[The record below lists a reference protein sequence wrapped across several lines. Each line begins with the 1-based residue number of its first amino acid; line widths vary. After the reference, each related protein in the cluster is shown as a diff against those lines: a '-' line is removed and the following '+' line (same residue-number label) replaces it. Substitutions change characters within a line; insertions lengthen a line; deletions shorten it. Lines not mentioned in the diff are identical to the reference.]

1 MATSDNYE
9 LQDDQIPVFLI
20 NGFLEA
26 GKTEFIKY
34 TMAQDYFQTE
44 GTTLLLLCEEGESE
58 YEEAE
63 LLKYHT
69 VAIRMEKETDFNEAY
84 LSKLQ
89 AEYNPE
95 RIIIEWNGMWNQ
107 DDLYDGPMSEQKL
120 AKDQGRPANY
130 ALSMPES
137 WVIYQVITIM
147 DGSTLGIYINNN
159 NMRSFLGQM
168 LREAELAIVNRCD
181 DVSSDQLVDF
191 RRKIRAMGQ
200 GAMLIL
206 EDKNGEIQQDML
218 PEDLPY
224 DLAADSID
232 LKPEDYGIWFVDCMD
247 NPERYIGKKIT
258 FTGMVLKRRGMPS
271 NEFIPGR
278 MAMTCCAQDMTFL
291 GFVTKGD
298 PAVIAPYNTRDWA
311 KLTATVSMEERE
323 EYSGEGPVL
332 ELVSIDRTGPIDD
345 VVTF

>member
-34 TMAQDYFQTE
+34 TMAQEYFQAE

-58 YEEAE
+58 YEEE
-63 LLKYHT
+63 LLAKYHT
-69 VAIRMEKETDFNEAY
+69 VAVPMEKETDFNEAY

-89 AEYNPE
+89 AQYHPE
-95 RIIIEWNGMWNQ
+95 RVIIEWNGVWNQ
-107 DDLYDGPMSEQKL
+107 DDLYQGPMSEPEL
-120 AKDQGRPANY
+120 AKAQGRPANY
-130 ALSMPES
+130 TLSMPES

-147 DGSTLGIYINNN
+147 DGSTLGVYINNT

-168 LREAELAIVNRCD
+168 LRNAELAIVNRCD
-181 DVSSDQLVDF
+181 NVSQDQLVDF

-206 EDKNGEIQQDML
+206 EDKNGEIPQDML

-224 DLAADSID
+224 DLHEPSIT
-232 LKPEDYGIWFVDCMD
+232 LTSEDYGIWFVDCMD
-247 NPERYIGKKIT
+247 NPDRYIGKDIS
-258 FTGMVLKRRGMPS
+258 FTAMILKRNGSPA

-298 PAVIAPYNTRDWA
+298 PAVIAPFKTRDWA
-311 KLTATVSMEERE
+311 KLTATVTMEERE

-332 ELVSIDRTGPIDD
+332 QLKSIVRTGPIDD